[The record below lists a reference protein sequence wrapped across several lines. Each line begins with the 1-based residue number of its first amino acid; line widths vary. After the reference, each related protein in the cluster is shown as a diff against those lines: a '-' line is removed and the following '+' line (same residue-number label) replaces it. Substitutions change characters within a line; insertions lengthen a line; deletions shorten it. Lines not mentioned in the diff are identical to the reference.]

1 MDGAHAAFR
10 PLALPTSAF
19 VASHSYPLIPVY
31 PGGVTIATAPSTTSG
46 VPGQCPGARGADRQR
61 PAARRASAPH

>member
-19 VASHSYPLIPVY
+19 VASHSYPLIPY
-31 PGGVTIATAPSTTSG
+31 I
-46 VPGQCPGARGADRQR
+46 
-61 PAARRASAPH
+61 PAAWRSRRHRPQRLGCPVNAQELAAQIVKGPRPGVRLRRI